1 MPWGNDPTVK
11 PAPQSLRERKV
22 RQDIQ
27 AQGINMAKGQADLT
41 QAPVD
46 LAQRRANLAKAPV
59 EQAIAETTL
68 AKAQQEFRNTPNA
81 PKLTDAQS
89 SNQTFFEAMT
99 AGEKAYNKAVAQGY
113 DPGTAENIAA
123 TILDKMFGGIID
135 SPGDRF
141 RNSASKLGETGKAMF
156 MEGYK
161 RPLSGAAVGEAKQ
174 STELPSMRKSVFP
187 GPFASK
193 DEQLALETAQ
203 YRQNFRRTMG
213 RAGAI
218 PFKSAKPV
226 QAGVTDEAWEKAA
239 EIYNSAPKD
248 ANRSRGSRYNPIIPR
263 NKADYSAI
271 QPGQYFVNEKG
282 NYGVMPQQ
290 TRKAAAPASV
300 IGPYADPNKE
310 AAYQAYKRSK
320 PP

>member
-1 MPWGNDPTVK
+1 MSWGNDPTVK

-27 AQGINMAKGQADLT
+27 AQKIGMAQGQASLT

-46 LAQRRANLAKAPV
+46 LAQRRANLAKAPI

-68 AKAQQEFRNTPNA
+68 ARAQQELKNTPNA
-81 PKLTDAQS
+81 PKLTEAQS
-89 SNQTFFEAMT
+89 SNRAYYALMT
-99 AGEKAYNKAVAQGY
+99 SGEEAYNKAIAQGY
-113 DPGTAENIAA
+113 DPGTAENIGA
-123 TILDKMFGGIID
+123 TIVDKMFGGIID
-135 SPGDRF
+135 SPGDIF
-141 RNSASKLGETGKAMF
+141 RNSASKLGESGKVRF

-174 STELPSMRKSVFP
+174 STELPSMRKTVFP
-187 GPFASK
+187 GPLSSG
-193 DEQLALETAQ
+193 DEQLAINNAQ
-203 YRQNFRRTMG
+203 ARQDFRRSMG
-213 RAGAI
+213 VAGGI

-239 EIYNSAPKD
+239 EIYNSAPKG
-248 ANRSRGSRYNPIIPR
+248 ANRSRGSQYNPIIPR

>member
-11 PAPQSLRERKV
+11 PAPQSLREQQVRKGLGA
-22 RQDIQ
+22 QDVTI
-27 AQGINMAKGQADLT
+27 AQG
-41 QAPVD
+41 
-46 LAQRRANLAKAPV
+46 RANLAKAPT

-68 AKAQQEFRNTPNA
+68 AKARQELRNTPDA
-81 PKLTDAQS
+81 PKLTEAQS
-89 SNQTFFEAMT
+89 SNRAYYALMT
-99 AGEKAYNKAVAQGY
+99 SGEEAYNKAIAQGY
-113 DPGTAENIAA
+113 DPGTAENIGA
-123 TILDKMFGGIID
+123 TIVDKMFGGIID
-135 SPGDRF
+135 SPGDIF
-141 RNSASKLGETGKAMF
+141 RNSASKLGESGKVRF

-174 STELPSMRKSVFP
+174 STELPSMRKTVFP
-187 GPFASK
+187 GPFSSG
-193 DEQLALETAQ
+193 DEQLAINDAQ
-203 YRQNFRRTMG
+203 ARQDFRRSMG
-213 RAGAI
+213 VAGGI

-239 EIYNSAPKD
+239 EIYNSAPKG
-248 ANRSRGSRYNPIIPR
+248 ANRSRGSQYNPIIPR

>member
-11 PAPQSLRERKV
+11 PAPQSLREQQVRKGLGA
-22 RQDIQ
+22 QDVTI
-27 AQGINMAKGQADLT
+27 AQG
-41 QAPVD
+41 
-46 LAQRRANLAKAPV
+46 RANLAKAPT

-68 AKAQQEFRNTPNA
+68 AKARQELRNTPDA
-81 PKLTDAQS
+81 PKLTEAQS
-89 SNQTFFEAMT
+89 SNRAYYALMT
-99 AGEKAYNKAVAQGY
+99 SGEEAYNKAIAQGY
-113 DPGTAENIAA
+113 DPGTAENIGA
-123 TILDKMFGGIID
+123 TIVDKMFGGIID
-135 SPGDRF
+135 SPGDIF
-141 RNSASKLGETGKAMF
+141 RNSASKLGESGKVRF

-174 STELPSMRKSVFP
+174 STELPSMRKTVFP
-187 GPFASK
+187 GPFSSG
-193 DEQLALETAQ
+193 DEQLAINNEQA
-203 YRQNFRRTMG
+203 RQDFRRSMG
-213 RAGAI
+213 VAGGI

-239 EIYNSAPKD
+239 EIYNSAPKG
-248 ANRSRGSRYNPIIPR
+248 ANRSRGSQYNPIIPR

>member
-11 PAPQSLRERKV
+11 PAPQSLREKQT
-22 RQDIQ
+22 RQGMA
-27 AQGINMAKGQADLT
+27 AQGVTMAQGQANLA

-46 LAQRRANLAKAPV
+46 LAAAQTRLAQAQRDL
-59 EQAIAETTL
+59 Q
-68 AKAQQEFRNTPNA
+68 NTPDA
-81 PKLTDAQS
+81 PKLTEAQS
-89 SNQTFFEAMT
+89 NNRAYYALMT
-99 AGEKAYNKAVAQGY
+99 SGEEAYNKAIAQGY
-113 DPGTAENIAA
+113 DPSTAENISA
-123 TILDKMFGGIID
+123 TIVDKMFGGIID
-135 SPGDRF
+135 SPGDIF
-141 RNSASKLGETGKAMF
+141 RNSASKLGEAGKVRF

-161 RPLSGAAVGEAKQ
+161 RPLSGAAVGETKQ

-187 GPFASK
+187 GPLSSG
-193 DEQLALETAQ
+193 DEQLAINDAQ
-203 YRQNFRRTMG
+203 ARQDFRRSMG
-213 RAGAI
+213 VAGGI

-239 EIYNSAPKD
+239 EIYNSAPKG
-248 ANRSRGSRYNPIIPR
+248 ANRSRGSQYNPIIPR

-290 TRKAAAPASV
+290 TRRAAAPASV

>member
-1 MPWGNDPTVK
+1 MPWDNDPTVK

-22 RQDIQ
+22 RQDMQ
-27 AQGINMAKGQADLT
+27 AQGINMAQGQASLT

-46 LAQRRANLAKAPV
+46 LALRRANLAKVPV
-59 EQAIAETTL
+59 EQAIAETNL
-68 AKAQQEFRNTPNA
+68 LKAQQEFKNTPDA
-81 PKLTDAQS
+81 PKLTEAQS
-89 SNQTFFEAMT
+89 NNRAYYALMT
-99 AGEKAYNKAVAQGY
+99 SGEETYNKAIAQGY
-113 DPGTAENIAA
+113 DPSTAENITA
-123 TILDKMFGGIID
+123 TIVDKLFGGIID
-135 SPGDRF
+135 SPGDVF
-141 RNSASKLGETGKAMF
+141 RNSASKLGESGKIRF

-161 RPLSGAAVGEAKQ
+161 RPLSGAAVGEGKQ

-187 GPFASK
+187 GPLSSG
-193 DEQLALETAQ
+193 DEQLAINNAQ
-203 YRQNFRRTMG
+203 ARQNFRRSMG
-213 RAGAI
+213 VAGGI

-226 QAGVTDEAWEKAA
+226 QVGVTDEAWEKAA
-239 EIYNSAPKD
+239 EIYNSAPKG

>member
-11 PAPQSLRERKV
+11 PAPQSLREQQVRKGLGA
-22 RQDIQ
+22 QDVTI
-27 AQGINMAKGQADLT
+27 AQG
-41 QAPVD
+41 
-46 LAQRRANLAKAPV
+46 RANLAKAPT

-68 AKAQQEFRNTPNA
+68 AKARQELRNTPDA
-81 PKLTDAQS
+81 PKLTEAQS
-89 SNQTFFEAMT
+89 SNRAYYALMT
-99 AGEKAYNKAVAQGY
+99 SGEEAYNKAIAQGY
-113 DPGTAENIAA
+113 DPGTAENIGA
-123 TILDKMFGGIID
+123 TIVDKMFGGIID
-135 SPGDRF
+135 SPGDIF
-141 RNSASKLGETGKAMF
+141 RNSASKLGESGKVRF

-161 RPLSGAAVGEAKQ
+161 RPLSGAAVGETKQ

-187 GPFASK
+187 GPLSSG
-193 DEQLALETAQ
+193 DEQLAINDAQ
-203 YRQNFRRTMG
+203 ARQDFRRSMG
-213 RAGAI
+213 VAGGI

-239 EIYNSAPKD
+239 EIYNSAPKG
-248 ANRSRGSRYNPIIPR
+248 ANRSRGSQYNPIIPR

>member
-11 PAPQSLRERKV
+11 PAPQSLREQQVRKGLGA
-22 RQDIQ
+22 QDVTI
-27 AQGINMAKGQADLT
+27 AQG
-41 QAPVD
+41 
-46 LAQRRANLAKAPV
+46 RANLAKAPT

-68 AKAQQEFRNTPNA
+68 AKARQELRNTPDA
-81 PKLTDAQS
+81 PKLTEAQS
-89 SNQTFFEAMT
+89 SNRAYYALMT
-99 AGEKAYNKAVAQGY
+99 SGEEAYNKAIAQGY
-113 DPGTAENIAA
+113 DPGTAENISA
-123 TILDKMFGGIID
+123 TIVDKMFGGIID
-135 SPGDRF
+135 SPGDIF
-141 RNSASKLGETGKAMF
+141 RNSASKLGESGKVRF

-161 RPLSGAAVGEAKQ
+161 RPLSGAAVGETKQ

-187 GPFASK
+187 GPLSSG
-193 DEQLALETAQ
+193 DEQLAINDAQ
-203 YRQNFRRTMG
+203 ARQDFRRSMG
-213 RAGAI
+213 VAGGI

-239 EIYNSAPKD
+239 EIYNSAPKG
-248 ANRSRGSRYNPIIPR
+248 ANRSRGSQYNPIIPR